1 MYRSN
6 RKIVVDI
13 KSLLLVSIVKIIIIA
28 TCISGTVVLVCS
40 DSIWLDN
47 PAAYVTTSMGIIGQ
61 ILMVLPML
69 ISQLSE
75 KRTTFLVV
83 VCDSLGVATNIVA
96 VACIYN
102 IEFPTKV
109 MLMDHHIVISVLS
122 VIDLGILTLTI
133 NEGIF
138 RKPITIV
145 KRIM

>member
-1 MYRSN
+1 M
-6 RKIVVDI
+6 
-13 KSLLLVSIVKIIIIA
+13 A

>member
-75 KRTTFLVV
+75 KRTTFLFMNKICTTRCFVNG
-83 VCDSLGVATNIVA
+83 DEDFLN
-96 VACIYN
+96 
-102 IEFPTKV
+102 
-109 MLMDHHIVISVLS
+109 
-122 VIDLGILTLTI
+122 
-133 NEGIF
+133 
-138 RKPITIV
+138 R
-145 KRIM
+145 